1 MKLRLPVL
9 TLTLIGT
16 ALLVYWLPHLSTLL
30 VYDRQSILAGEW
42 WRLGSAPLVHF
53 SASHLGWNILVLGTA
68 GWVIETGEYG
78 HLWLVCA
85 LAALI
90 PGTVYIL
97 GAPELAV
104 YGGLSGLATGA
115 VAYLCLG
122 NLFSKGRKRML
133 WIVILMLMVGKIIA
147 EAALHVPVFAR
158 AEDVPFRALSLVHV
172 TGMLGA
178 ATAVFWKVRT
188 EWRAR
193 QKGRGCS

>member
-9 TLTLIGT
+9 TLSLIGS
-16 ALLVYWLPHLSTLL
+16 ALLVYRLPHLGALL
-30 VYDRQSILAGEW
+30 VYDRQAILAGEW

-68 GWVIETGEYG
+68 GWVIEAGEYG
-78 HLWLVCA
+78 HFWLVCA

-97 GAPELAV
+97 STPELAV

-122 NLFSKGRKRML
+122 NLFSKGRNRML
-133 WIVILMLMVGKIIA
+133 WMVILVLMVGKIIG
-147 EAALHVPVFAR
+147 EAGLHDPFFAR
-158 AEDVPFRALSLVHV
+158 AEGVPFRALSLVHV
-172 TGMLGA
+172 AGMLGA
-178 ATAVFWKVRT
+178 ASVVFWKVRA
-188 EWRAR
+188 E
-193 QKGRGCS
+193 